1 MRAASRPAPLS
12 GDVEATL
19 DPKRSVFVL
28 DREMFPELA
37 RRLDHPSDLQKKD
50 SLDRAIV
57 QMVARRHVDEVTA
70 CYEALLAKTPD
81 KSGTVTTQFL
91 VAADGQVT
99 RAQVTASTVADAA
112 TEDCIGQS
120 LLHLAIPAFASGSRR
135 DVRLPLRLGPAIANG
150 LHLARANAGEVGT
163 GGAARGSGPSPAE
176 PSARRPLPPFGGRG
190 ADLLALVKRDAD
202 AACPRARV
210 GADRRPRTASTRACA
225 RGDSRLCS
233 AVTPSPSTNPS
244 SSARDSQWS
253 APRPRKRER
262 SAPAGAGRGSGPSP
276 AEPRLRRPLPP
287 FGGRGAITGA
297 GKT

>member
-1 MRAASRPAPLS
+1 MARRIAILIAIVFGAACAKPQPPPRSPAAVVAPPPSPAPPQVCYARSESPAPLS

-70 CYEALLAKTPD
+70 CYESLLAKTPD
-81 KSGTVTTQFL
+81 KSGTVTTRFL

-120 LLHLAIPAFASGSRR
+120 LCTWRFPPLLTGHAVAF
-135 DVRLPLRLGPAIANG
+135 DYPFVLGP
-150 LHLARANAGEVGT
+150 R
-163 GGAARGSGPSPAE
+163 
-176 PSARRPLPPFGGRG
+176 
-190 ADLLALVKRDAD
+190 
-202 AACPRARV
+202 
-210 GADRRPRTASTRACA
+210 
-225 RGDSRLCS
+225 
-233 AVTPSPSTNPS
+233 
-244 SSARDSQWS
+244 
-253 APRPRKRER
+253 
-262 SAPAGAGRGSGPSP
+262 
-276 AEPRLRRPLPP
+276 
-287 FGGRGAITGA
+287 
-297 GKT
+297 